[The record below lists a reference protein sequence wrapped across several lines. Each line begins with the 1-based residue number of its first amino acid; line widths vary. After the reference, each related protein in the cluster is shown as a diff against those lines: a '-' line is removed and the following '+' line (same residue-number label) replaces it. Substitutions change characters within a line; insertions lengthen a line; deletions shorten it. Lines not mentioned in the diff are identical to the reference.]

1 MRKLA
6 IPYTI
11 QRNGIYYLN
20 VRWKNE
26 IIRQS
31 LATKEP
37 LEALK
42 RVNDLSFV
50 LKHAKDIKKELHQ
63 RLIQIKKP
71 SINKLNQGFA
81 SRHNFDPVFTISM
94 AFEVYLNEHSVENW
108 SLRTRQQQESTKD

>member
-42 RVNDLSFV
+42 RVNDL
-50 LKHAKDIKKELHQ
+50 
-63 RLIQIKKP
+63 
-71 SINKLNQGFA
+71 
-81 SRHNFDPVFTISM
+81 
-94 AFEVYLNEHSVENW
+94 
-108 SLRTRQQQESTKD
+108 